1 MSDSISG
8 LELVGTSSLSAG
20 CVQNECEVDLLLG
33 GGTGLVFLSC
43 GERGGEELSC
53 NKGEESEGK
62 ILSYDWALGGGEL
75 AGVHLSARW

>member
-1 MSDSISG
+1 M
-8 LELVGTSSLSAG
+8 
-20 CVQNECEVDLLLG
+20 
-33 GGTGLVFLSC
+33 VFLSC